1 MRFKPEHWRSILFVP
16 VDNPKFI
23 QKAKLVDADAI
34 QLDLEDGIA
43 PANKAAARACVAE
56 AARALRDAGKS
67 VSVRINH
74 PLDLAVRD
82 IEMAVSQQVAV
93 LALPKIAGA
102 AHVQLIEELVERCE
116 LKAGMEVG
124 STRFIVAVETL
135 SAYYDLRNIA
145 SSSPRI
151 MGLMLGG
158 EDFAQ
163 ECGCEPS
170 EEVMGGLKQQMILA
184 ARAAQVRPLGYLGSL
199 SNFRDLTEFE
209 AMARRSRAYG
219 FDGATCIHPDQVAIV
234 NRVFGV
240 SDSELAYARRVVEQA
255 AVANREG
262 KAAFAVNG
270 GMVDKPIVERAKQ
283 VLLRAALYESP

>member
-1 MRFKPEHWRSILFVP
+1 I
-16 VDNPKFI
+16 
-23 QKAKLVDADAI
+23 
-34 QLDLEDGIA
+34 
-43 PANKAAARACVAE
+43 
-56 AARALRDAGKS
+56 
-67 VSVRINH
+67 
-74 PLDLAVRD
+74 
-82 IEMAVSQQVAV
+82 
-93 LALPKIAGA
+93 
-102 AHVQLIEELVERCE
+102 
-116 LKAGMEVG
+116 
-124 STRFIVAVETL
+124 
-135 SAYYDLRNIA
+135 RNIA

-219 FDGATCIHPDQVAIV
+219 FEGATCIHPDQVAVV
-234 NRVFGV
+234 NKVFGV
-240 SDSELAYARRVVEQA
+240 SDSELAHARRVVEQA
-255 AVANREG
+255 EAASREG

-270 GMVDKPIVERAKQ
+270 SMVDKPIVERAEQ
-283 VLLRAALYESP
+283 VLLRDGLY